1 MPSGTITVNA
11 EATFQAAILMSAAQK
26 NKFGTDEPDITV
38 NGERK
43 YSAEVAVTYRQEP
56 GSPMKAV
63 SEVLSV
69 TVTGSDPSMGCPP
82 GSAVMFENL
91 RCGVSAPEK
100 RDNGRISGG
109 RLYWMASG
117 VRAANG
123 RPVAAAKS
131 DG

>member
-1 MPSGTITVNA
+1 MPSGTITVNP
-11 EATFQAAILMSAAQK
+11 EATFAAAILMSATQK
-26 NKFGTDEPDITV
+26 LKFGTAEPDITV

-43 YSAEVAVTYRQEP
+43 YSAEVAVTYRVDP
-56 GSPMKAV
+56 GSPMKPV

-100 RDNGRISGG
+100 RDNGRIAGG
-109 RLYWMASG
+109 RLYWMASA
-117 VRAANG
+117 VRTANG
-123 RPVAAAKS
+123 RPSPAPK
-131 DG
+131 GE